1 MAERAMP
8 WICVTCGVQHA
19 PSPKPPDACA
29 ICLDERQYVPLAG
42 QRWTTL
48 EEMERSGYRN
58 VVQELEPGLV
68 AIRTERA
75 FAIGQQAYLV
85 RTSAGNVLWDC
96 ISFLDDTTIAEV
108 NRLGGISA
116 IAISHPHFYDSCVEW
131 AQAFDAPIHLPAADR
146 GWVMRPDP
154 AIRHFEED
162 EIEPVEGTRLVRVGG
177 HFHGSTVLH
186 WRAGADGGGALL
198 TGDSIA
204 TVGDPASVTIM
215 YSYPNRIPL
224 SGAEV
229 RDVAD
234 RALRHR
240 FDRLYAGW
248 EGDVIMSGAPDAIR
262 RSVERYAGM
271 VEGTWPR
278 S

>member
-1 MAERAMP
+1 
-8 WICVTCGVQHA
+8 V
-19 PSPKPPDACA
+19 
-29 ICLDERQYVPLAG
+29 
-42 QRWTTL
+42 L
-48 EEMERSGYRN
+48 E
-58 VVQELEPGLV
+58 ELEPGLV

-85 RTSAGNVLWDC
+85 RTPAGNVLWDC
-96 ISFLDDTTIAEV
+96 ISLLDDNTIAEV

-131 AQAFDAPIHLPAADR
+131 AHAFGAPIHLPAADR
-146 GWVMRPDP
+146 RWVMRPDS

-162 EIEPVEGTRLVRVGG
+162 EIEPVKGTRLIRVGG
-177 HFHGSTVLH
+177 HFHGSTVLL

-204 TVGDPASVTIM
+204 TVGDPASITIM

-224 SGAEV
+224 SAAEV
-229 RDVAD
+229 RDVAE
-234 RALRHR
+234 RALRYP
-240 FDRLYAGW
+240 FDRLYGGW
-248 EGDVIMSGAPDAIR
+248 EGDVIVSGAGDAIR

>member
-1 MAERAMP
+1 MAERETP

-58 VVQELEPGLV
+58 VLQELEPGLV

-154 AIRHFEED
+154 AIRHFEGD
-162 EIEPVEGTRLVRVGG
+162 EIEPVEGTRLIRVGG

-224 SGAEV
+224 SAAEV

-248 EGDVIMSGAPDAIR
+248 EGDVIMSSAPDAIR